1 MTNAD
6 NQQKKTFTI
15 TAFSENQIGL
25 LNRITIIFTRR
36 RVNISTLT
44 VSPSAIEGIH
54 KFTIVVNDTQ
64 EKVEKVVRQI
74 EKLVEVLKAFY
85 HPDEEVVFQEVALYK
100 VPTEE
105 LLRGTELEAII
116 REHNARILEVTY
128 DYTIIEKTGHGE
140 ELQDLFEHLKGY
152 NIRQFTR
159 SGRVAVTKLQTELL
173 TDYLAAVDKTF

>member
-1 MTNAD
+1 MTTLED
-6 NQQKKTFTI
+6 QEKKTYTI

-36 RVNISTLT
+36 RVNIATLT

-54 KFTIVVNDTQ
+54 KFTIVVFETK

-85 HPDEEVVFQEVALYK
+85 HPDEEIVYQEIALYK

-105 LLRGTELEAII
+105 FLKSDELEEII
-116 REHNARILEVTY
+116 RTHNARILEIKRE
-128 DYTIIEKTGHGE
+128 YTIIEKTGRE
-140 ELQDLFEHLKGY
+140 YETQELFEHLKAY
-152 NIRQFTR
+152 KIRQFTR
-159 SGRVAVTKLQTELL
+159 SGRVAVTRLNLELL
-173 TDYLAAVDKTF
+173 TDYLRSVDKNA

>member
-1 MTNAD
+1 MTAD
-6 NQQKKTFTI
+6 NQNRKSYTI

-54 KFTIVVNDTQ
+54 KFTIVVNETQ

-85 HPDEEVVFQEVALYK
+85 HPDDEVVYQEIALYK

-105 LLRGTELEAII
+105 LLRDTELEAII

-140 ELQDLFEHLKGY
+140 ELQHLFEHLKGY

-173 TDYLAAVDKTF
+173 TDYLASVDNGE